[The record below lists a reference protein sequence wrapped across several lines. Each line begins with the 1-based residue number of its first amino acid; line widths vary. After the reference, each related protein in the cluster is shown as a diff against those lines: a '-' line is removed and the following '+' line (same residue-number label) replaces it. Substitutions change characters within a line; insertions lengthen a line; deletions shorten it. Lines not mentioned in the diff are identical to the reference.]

1 MFVGRTD
8 TGVFVYLHTYI
19 YIHTR
24 TRACYAIAII
34 IISINNMM
42 IISNCNGIGSSIL
55 SYFSNDMRH
64 ATLALLTTTLWRLK
78 HPSPEAARLLYSFP
92 TFSKCHKLACWQHD
106 LRFFRNVC
114 VCVCMHMCAMRLVI
128 HQLRCVADSVVA
140 GLLALNLTQL
150 NRAQPHSTR
159 RGAFQFDLKYM
170 KCLLCMQPNA
180 INSMKRRQGECCV
193 LRKYSNCLA
202 SSTLSMCMCA
212 IGRLVFCSLPHLI
225 WHFGLL
231 FSC

>member
-1 MFVGRTD
+1 
-8 TGVFVYLHTYI
+8 
-19 YIHTR
+19 
-24 TRACYAIAII
+24 
-34 IISINNMM
+34 M
-42 IISNCNGIGSSIL
+42 ICV
-55 SYFSNDMRH
+55 
-64 ATLALLTTTLWRLK
+64 
-78 HPSPEAARLLYSFP
+78 SF
-92 TFSKCHKLACWQHD
+92 AM
-106 LRFFRNVC
+106 C

-212 IGRLVFCSLPHLI
+212 IGRWLFCSLPHLI

-231 FSC
+231 FSCWSLLFACIFNKLTTTWTNAAYTYHYHTNRVHIFLHL